1 MKKNKAFFLSALV
14 LILNSCAEASDA
26 PGTLGNTEVPMPTD
40 AGNTEENT
48 LPGTASAA
56 PEPTVSG
63 TNSIVTADT
72 AIPFGES
79 ICADLDGD
87 GVPEELTMR
96 LLPDSASDN
105 WRFARPELTVGET
118 VFDGDYF
125 SRLIGSG
132 RFDAEAWYLLDID
145 RMDSSLELG
154 LFREI
159 IPQYAETVLFR
170 YQSGELICIGSF
182 AEKLLDSPLQF
193 CQTGEPDWKAMKEA
207 MPENIRTELVP
218 GDGTICFLGAC
229 NILERDTA
237 PVVWR
242 LENGEKFQA
251 VLVPAEQE
259 VYEFQSWSEAGREK
273 SLKEECRF
281 YMKRDAGEEDTVLL
295 PVGTKVR
302 FRKYETNGNWIE
314 MTYQDGTKEAWFQVV
329 RTWESEG
336 DTAVIRLPDGEMDA
350 VSCFEGLQA
359 EGG

>member
-1 MKKNKAFFLSALV
+1 MTNFIYYDRRVYEKNKAFFLSALV

-145 RMDSSLELG
+145 RTDSSLELG
-154 LFREI
+154 LFRKLSRSMRRRFCSVTS
-159 IPQYAETVLFR
+159 Q
-170 YQSGELICIGSF
+170 GSLS
-182 AEKLLDSPLQF
+182 AS
-193 CQTGEPDWKAMKEA
+193 
-207 MPENIRTELVP
+207 
-218 GDGTICFLGAC
+218 
-229 NILERDTA
+229 
-237 PVVWR
+237 
-242 LENGEKFQA
+242 A
-251 VLVPAEQE
+251 VLLKSFWIPHCSSARPGNRT
-259 VYEFQSWSEAGREK
+259 GR
-273 SLKEECRF
+273 R
-281 YMKRDAGEEDTVLL
+281 
-295 PVGTKVR
+295 
-302 FRKYETNGNWIE
+302 
-314 MTYQDGTKEAWFQVV
+314 
-329 RTWESEG
+329 
-336 DTAVIRLPDGEMDA
+336 
-350 VSCFEGLQA
+350 
-359 EGG
+359 